1 MNLQKIILKPDGEE
15 SLLSYPSQ
23 NIVNSLL
30 KLEDG
35 SPDFTKFPKDTVKN
49 VLLQCLNFSNPKDM
63 SESLM
68 VNFIGQEIIK
78 ADKEL
83 NLKPKFK
90 DFLVDVLK
98 NQIYT
103 EEKMPDGTIKPK
115 GTYKGWA
122 IVQVL
127 EELGVKTNV
136 E

>member
-1 MNLQKIILKPDGEE
+1 MNLNRVILKPDGEE
-15 SLLSYPSQ
+15 SYLSYPSQ
-23 NIVNSLL
+23 NLVNSLL

-78 ADKEL
+78 SDKEL